1 MLKACDAALWSA
13 YDLAMLDLDGV
24 VYIGPDAVP
33 GAPEHLAAAR
43 AAGLRLAYVTNN
55 AGRPPELVADHLRS
69 LGVPA
74 GPDDVVT
81 SAQAAAR
88 LLSRALPRAAKVFVI
103 GGEGLVVA
111 LEERGLA
118 PVQSI
123 DDEPVAVVSG
133 YHRDLTW
140 GIVSDGAILV
150 GRGLPWFA
158 SNTDRSVPT
167 PHGLGPGN
175 GMLVDVVQRFTGRS
189 PQVAGKPMAPLFEE
203 TVLRVG
209 GERPLVVG
217 DRLDTDI
224 EGASNTGHDSLL
236 VLTGVTG
243 LEELVVARPELR
255 PSYIASDLGGLS
267 RAHPGPIVDGTEVT
281 CGDVTGRVVD
291 GRLEVEG
298 EPADPDD
305 WWRAAVTAAWRHLDT
320 NGTPCSVDRVVA
332 PVP

>member
-1 MLKACDAALWSA
+1 
-13 YDLAMLDLDGV
+13 
-24 VYIGPDAVP
+24 
-33 GAPEHLAAAR
+33 
-43 AAGLRLAYVTNN
+43 
-55 AGRPPELVADHLRS
+55 
-69 LGVPA
+69 VPA

-267 RAHPGPIVDGTEVT
+267 RAHPGPIVYGTEVT